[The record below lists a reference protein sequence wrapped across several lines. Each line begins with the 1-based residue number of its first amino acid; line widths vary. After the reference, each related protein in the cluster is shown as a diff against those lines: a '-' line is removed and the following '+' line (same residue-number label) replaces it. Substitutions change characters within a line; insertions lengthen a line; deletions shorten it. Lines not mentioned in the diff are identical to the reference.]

1 MEIANDL
8 KEVLDDPKI
17 QDMINKNN
25 YSQLY
30 SQLTELVQFDYT
42 IGELTELLLAID
54 INPLDYM
61 DHIPRFYLAWTK
73 INHFKV
79 PQHII
84 TINSYALLYCKSLK
98 SIIVSN
104 NVTQIGYQAFGEC
117 IALTSI
123 TFGKNL
129 KKNSSKYIIWYKN
142 QIYKLQ
148 QYHGELEKDRYR

>member
-1 MEIANDL
+1 MEMSDDL
-8 KEVLDDPKI
+8 KNVLKEPRL
-17 QDMINKNN
+17 QDMINENN

-30 SQLTELVQFDYT
+30 SQLTKLVQLNYT

-61 DHIPRFYLAWTK
+61 DHIPRYYLAWTK
-73 INHFKV
+73 ISHFNIPK
-79 PQHII
+79 HITSI
-84 TINSYALLYCKSLK
+84 DNYAFLYCRSLK
-98 SIIVSN
+98 SIIIPN

-117 IALTSI
+117 NALTSI
-123 TFGKNL
+123 TFGKNF